1 MKFESMRPHDGH
13 RLHDEWTARRALQW
27 LEAAKGLISTVMTC
41 LTGDPS
47 VGGTP
52 IMKSRVSSG
61 LILWCVLAASFS
73 VAADIPDAALTP
85 LKQLVGEWKGVD
97 SDGKPHKVLYQW
109 ASGGTSL
116 TETLT
121 PPDSPP
127 MTTIYYTDGDQ
138 LMLTHYCSLN
148 NQPRMR
154 ANAGKEGDK
163 VLAFAFV
170 DATNLKNQ
178 SDPHMHQMTIELKD
192 HDHFTQTW
200 VLSKAGKDIP
210 KIFTFE
216 RVK

>member
-1 MKFESMRPHDGH
+1 MYSMTVYTGLAVP
-13 RLHDEWTARRALQW
+13 
-27 LEAAKGLISTVMTC
+27 EAHVPADQAKGLISTFRTC
-41 LTGDPS
+41 LTGTPS

-52 IMKSRVSSG
+52 TMRSRVSYAFV
-61 LILWCVLAASFS
+61 LPCVLAASFAT
-73 VAADIPDAALTP
+73 AADIPDAALTP
-85 LKQLVGEWKGVD
+85 LKQLVGEWKGAD
-97 SDGKPHKVLYQW
+97 ADGRAYKVVYHLT
-109 ASGGTSL
+109 SGGTSL

-154 ANAGKEGDK
+154 ANGGKEGDK
-163 VLAFAFV
+163 VLAFAFL
-170 DATNLKNQ
+170 DATNLKSP
-178 SDPHMHQMTIELKD
+178 SDPHMHQLTIEMKD

-210 KIFTFE
+210 KVFTFE